1 VFKPNPNDKN
11 SLSSNL
17 IWDITE
23 DDNVN
28 LWVGTTGNGLNFYD
42 KTTEKF
48 TRVKHDDFYKLSI
61 LDNTIRTLF
70 AGSKNRLWIGIAKGI
85 DMFRLDVPLDSI
97 KFRHFKLFSNDISV
111 LGKNAN
117 SINDIF
123 EDSIG

>member
-1 VFKPNPNDKN
+1 M
-11 SLSSNL
+11 SSNL

-48 TRVKHDDFYKLSI
+48 TRVKHDDFDKLSI
-61 LDNTIRTLF
+61 VDNTIRTLF
-70 AGSKNRLWIGIAKGI
+70 ADSKNRLWIGIAKGI

-97 KFRHFKLFSNDISV
+97 KFRYFKLFSNDISV